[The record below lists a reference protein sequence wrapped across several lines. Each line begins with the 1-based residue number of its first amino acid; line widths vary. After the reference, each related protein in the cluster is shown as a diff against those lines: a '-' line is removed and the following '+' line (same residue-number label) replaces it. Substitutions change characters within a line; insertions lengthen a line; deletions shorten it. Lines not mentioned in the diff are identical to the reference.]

1 MNLSHFPPDPQRYR
15 GLFCRTAHL
24 AVPVAV
30 LLLAFALCACTKKE
44 QKPVP
49 KPPVPVALAPVE
61 RKTVPVQIRAIGNV
75 EPYATVAIKAQV
87 SGEVLTVHFTEGQD
101 VKKGDLLFSID
112 SRTYQAVLKKAEA
125 NLSRNLVQA
134 RNARQDAE
142 RYAQLVK
149 DGIVT
154 QEQYEQYRTRA
165 EVFSADV
172 AADRAAVENAKVEL
186 SYCSIRSP
194 LSGRTGN
201 LAIHAGNI
209 VKANE
214 NPPLVTI
221 NQITPVYVTFSI
233 PEKDLA
239 EIKRHMAGRRLA
251 VEAVIPNENGSAEQG
266 VISFL
271 DNAVDV
277 ATGTI
282 KLKGTFDNRSRRLW
296 PGQFVNVVVTL
307 SSRPDVVV
315 VPSQALQTG
324 QSGPYVFVVKAD
336 SSVEIRPVTPGIAH
350 NGVTIIEKGL
360 APGETVVTDGQ
371 MRLTPNAKVTAKQ
384 AGGAGAAKAA
394 PASAPGK
401 TQ

>member
-1 MNLSHFPPDPQRYR
+1 MILSCFLLDSPRRR
-15 GLFCRTAHL
+15 GLFRRAARL
-24 AVPVAV
+24 AALAAA
-30 LLLAFALCACTKKE
+30 LLLVVVLCACARKE
-44 QKPVP
+44 QTPAP
-49 KPPVPVALAPVE
+49 KPPVPVSLAAVE
-61 RKTVPVQIRAIGNV
+61 RKTVPVQIKAIGNV
-75 EPYATVAIKAQV
+75 EPFTTVAVKAQV
-87 SGEVLTVHFTEGQD
+87 SGEVLKVHFTEGQD
-101 VKKGDLLFSID
+101 VKKGALLFSID
-112 SRTYQAVLKKAEA
+112 PRIYQAALKKAEA

-142 RYAQLVK
+142 RYAQLVE

-165 EVFSADV
+165 DASAADV

-239 EIKRHMAGRRLA
+239 EIKRHMAGGRLA
-251 VEAVIPNENGSAEQG
+251 VEVLIPHENGPAEQG
-266 VISFL
+266 IISFL

-282 KLKGTFDNRSRRLW
+282 KLKGTFENRGRRLW

-307 SSRPDVVV
+307 SSRPAAVV

-336 SSVEIRPVTPGIAH
+336 SSVEIRPVTPGITH
-350 NGVTIIEKGL
+350 NGLTIIEKGV

-371 MRLTPNAKVTAKQ
+371 MRLTPNARVTAKQ
-384 AGGAGAAKAA
+384 ADGAAAAKAA
-394 PASAPGK
+394 PTPAPGK
-401 TQ
+401 HP